1 MPTLP
6 STTPSGV
13 RHRCDKSSKKSRE
26 AKRDSQKSTKS
37 TARVVKTETDENAE
51 TQSSSNPNRGIF
63 ARFMRREA
71 SETSREQRFVLSD
84 IFDHDDRGATK
95 SEIAKTV
102 AQQSVCSN
110 TAGTTQPALPEND
123 QNKDGVAK
131 ASSDSDAIVKLE
143 NDLPQGMKEVPSK
156 VQEPIDKIG
165 HIDNIGQVE
174 LQNDGDVA
182 VPQSSTKHS
191 AANLQQAQNND
202 DSPRELPNQEEQS
215 KIKSEEPIQDGASKK
230 DAGTSRC
237 DEMRDV
243 EPSTI
248 SADAV
253 DTTEK
258 SHRKSEKKRKHK
270 HSPKRSKSCDRS
282 KSHKRRKG
290 SETFVPEHQR
300 EYDESSS
307 EEEQSPTGF
316 DAEQARARIPTGC
329 SVRHEGDQR
338 EEMRDGK
345 KILKSKKFTKMMR
358 STLQDHQV
366 TALSWMVKREKET
379 PRQADGGIIGDE
391 MGLGKTV
398 TSLACIAA
406 NRLPKKDRQKSAQAT
421 LVVVPN
427 RKVANQWLE
436 EAKVSCLR

>member
-1 MPTLP
+1 MPTPP
-6 STTPSGV
+6 STTPSGA
-13 RHRCDKSSKKSRE
+13 RQRRDKSSKKSRE
-26 AKRDSQKSTKS
+26 AKRDSQKSIKS

-51 TQSSSNPNRGIF
+51 TQSALNPNRF
-63 ARFMRREA
+63 ARFMRQEV
-71 SETSREQRFVLSD
+71 SEPSREERAILNNNL
-84 IFDHDDRGATK
+84 DHVDRGATR
-95 SEIAKTV
+95 SEIAKTF
-102 AQQSVCSN
+102 AQHSVCSN
-110 TAGTTQPALPEND
+110 TAGTTQPTPQENY
-123 QNKDGVAK
+123 QNKPGVAK
-131 ASSDSDAIVKLE
+131 ASNDSDAIVKIE
-143 NDLPQGMKEVPSK
+143 GDLPQRMKEIRSSL
-156 VQEPIDKIG
+156 QEPIDEVG
-165 HIDNIGQVE
+165 QTDNIGQVE
-174 LQNDGDVA
+174 LQNDGDIA
-182 VPQSSTKHS
+182 VPQSTTKNG
-191 AANLQQAQNND
+191 AANLQQVQGND
-202 DSPRELPNQEEQS
+202 DSSKELPNQEEQS
-215 KIKSEEPIQDGASKK
+215 KVKSEKPIQDGASER
-230 DAGTSRC
+230 DAGASKC

-243 EPSTI
+243 EQSTI
-248 SADAV
+248 SADAI

-270 HSPKRSKSCDRS
+270 HSRKRSRSRDRS

-300 EYDESSS
+300 EYAESSS

-329 SVRHEGDQR
+329 SVRHKGDQR

-406 NRLPKKDRQKSAQAT
+406 NRLPKKDRLKSAQAT